1 MDRLI
6 RCITS
11 NGAIMASAVDSTVLV
26 ATAQQVHNT
35 SPVATAALGRL
46 LTGASIM
53 GAMLKKEDASLT
65 LKINGGGPLG
75 SVVAIADSHGNCR
88 GWVEHPEVDLPLKPN
103 GKLDV
108 GAAVGQ
114 DGLLGVLRDFG
125 SGQPYIG
132 QVEIVSG
139 EIAEDIT
146 NYYATSEQIPT
157 VCALGVLVDKAD
169 HKLLLAGGMLVQ
181 VLPGATDADI
191 TQLEQNVAVL
201 EPVTTMLAKGMTIE
215 DMCRAVLQG
224 FEMEILD
231 EFPWPMPVIAARNAW
246 RTRWRRSAQRRSA
259 PWPWKTDLWRPSANT
274 ATAPIAFL
282 KRNWINLRTV
292 WRRNKGFCNC
302 VLWENSRL
310 AEAYSGMAASQK
322 KLGKI

>member
-1 MDRLI
+1 MDRMI

-11 NGAIMASAVDSTVLV
+11 NGAIMAAAVDSTCLV
-26 ATAQQVHNT
+26 ATAQQVHHT

-53 GAMLKKEDASLT
+53 GAMLKKDDASVT

-75 SVVAIADSHGNCR
+75 SVIAIADSHGNCR
-88 GWVEHPEVDLPLKPN
+88 GWVEHPEVNLPLKEN

-108 GAAVGQ
+108 GTAVGR
-114 DGLLGVLRDFG
+114 DGLLGVLRDLG

-146 NYYATSEQIPT
+146 SYYATSEQIPT
-157 VCALGVLVDKAD
+157 VCALGVLVDKTD
-169 HKLLLAGGMLVQ
+169 HMLMLAGGMLVQ

-191 TQLEQNVAVL
+191 TRLERNVSVL

-215 DMCRAVLQG
+215 DMCKTVLQG

-231 EFPWPMPVIAARNAW
+231 ESPVAYA
-246 RTRWRRSAQRRSA
+246 
-259 PWPWKTDLWRPSANT
+259 
-274 ATAPIAFL
+274 
-282 KRNWINLRTV
+282 
-292 WRRNKGFCNC
+292 CNC
-302 VLWENSRL
+302 SKERVTNALITLKPEEIRTL
-310 AEAYSGMAASQK
+310 ADQDGFMEAKCQYCNRAYRFSQEELEELADNVEK
-322 KLGKI
+322 K

>member
-215 DMCRAVLQG
+215 DMCRAVLLG

-231 EFPWPMPVIAARNAW
+231 ESPVAYA
-246 RTRWRRSAQRRSA
+246 
-259 PWPWKTDLWRPSANT
+259 
-274 ATAPIAFL
+274 
-282 KRNWINLRTV
+282 
-292 WRRNKGFCNC
+292 CNC
-302 VLWENSRL
+302 SKERVENAL
-310 AEAYSGMAASQK
+310 ATLRPEEIRTLALEDGFMEAKCQYCNRAYRFSQEELDKLADSVAK
-322 KLGKI
+322 K